1 MAEDACHARCSAL
14 DWLSMRPPS
23 RTMPKALRRASI
35 PVVVLACGALLAM
48 FGAYVYEFWQHPV
61 AMGILSAVVAAVVM
75 RNRRRTKRHLAEL
88 ARERTGESICEF
100 SRAFDV
106 RNTDTW
112 VIRAVYEQIQQQ
124 LRWVQ
129 PDFPVRATDRLVE
142 DLRLDPDDIDLDV
155 FSDVASRTGRSTRY
169 TRSNPMYGRVKTVQD
184 LVAFFCAQE
193 QTPTQ

>member
-1 MAEDACHARCSAL
+1 
-14 DWLSMRPPS
+14 
-23 RTMPKALRRASI
+23 MPKAMRRASI
-35 PVVVLACGALLAM
+35 PVAVLACGALLAM

-61 AMGILSAVVAAVVM
+61 AMGILSAAVAAVVM
-75 RNRRRTKRHLAEL
+75 RNQRRTKRHLAEL

-100 SRAFDV
+100 SRAFAV
-106 RNTDTW
+106 RNTDSW

-169 TRSNPMYGRVKTVQD
+169 TRSNPMYGRVKTVED

-193 QTPTQ
+193 QTPTH

>member
-1 MAEDACHARCSAL
+1 
-14 DWLSMRPPS
+14 
-23 RTMPKALRRASI
+23 MPKALRRTSTLGL
-35 PVVVLACGALLAM
+35 VVACGVLLAM
-48 FGAYVYEFWQHPV
+48 LGAYVYELWQHPV
-61 AMGILSAVVAAVVM
+61 IVGILSAIVAVVTM
-75 RNRRRTKRHLAEL
+75 RNRRQTKRHLAEL

-129 PDFPVRATDRLVE
+129 PDFPVHSTDRLVE

-155 FSDVASRTGRSTRY
+155 LSDVASRTGRSTRY
-169 TRSNPMYGRVKTVQD
+169 TRSNPMYGRVKTVED

>member
-1 MAEDACHARCSAL
+1 MS
-14 DWLSMRPPS
+14 
-23 RTMPKALRRASI
+23 KALRRTSTLGFVFAWG
-35 PVVVLACGALLAM
+35 VLLAM
-48 FGAYVYEFWQHPV
+48 VAAYGYELWQHPFV
-61 AMGILSAVVAAVVM
+61 VGILSVIVSAVVA
-75 RNRRRTKRHLAEL
+75 RNRHRTKRHLAEL
-88 ARERTGESICEF
+88 ARERIGESICEF

-112 VIRAVYEQIQQQ
+112 VIRAVYEQIQEQ

-155 FSDVASRTGRSTRY
+155 FSDVASRTGRSIRY
-169 TRSNPMYGRVKTVQD
+169 TRSNPMYGRVKTVED

-193 QTPTQ
+193 QTPML